1 MNIKRLTSD
10 NKISI
15 IFACVLISL
24 AVVSRLMPHPANF
37 TPLAAIALFGG
48 ALLPRRL
55 AVSLPLVAMVVSDLI
70 IGLHP
75 TIYATWGS
83 FAVIALVSSLK
94 FRKVNVANVLASS
107 LAASVFFFL
116 VTNFAVWL
124 EGRLYAPTISGLV
137 QCYYNALPFFRNTL
151 TGDLVFTTSL
161 FGLFA
166 LSVYLAKQLHTE
178 RTEYGKTL

>member
-1 MNIKRLTSD
+1 MNIKRITSD

-15 IFACVLISL
+15 IFACILITL
-24 AVVSRLMPHPANF
+24 AIVSRLMPHPANF
-37 TPLAAIALFGG
+37 TPVAAIALFGG

-55 AVSLPLVAMVVSDLI
+55 AVSLPLIAMIVSDLI

-94 FRKVNVANVLASS
+94 FKKVNVTNVLASS

-116 VTNFAVWL
+116 VTNLAVWL
-124 EGRLYAPTISGLV
+124 EGRLYAPTFSGLV

-151 TGDLVFTTSL
+151 FGDLVFTSSL
-161 FGLFA
+161 FGIFA
-166 LSVYLAKQLHTE
+166 LSVYLAKQTRAQHVL
-178 RTEYGKTL
+178 R